1 MKPLKL
7 TLKNF
12 GPYLDEEIDFTRFE
26 ASPLFLINGKTGS
39 GKTTIFD
46 AMTYALYGT
55 TSAAGKTGRDA
66 KEMRS
71 KFADAKAQTKVSLT
85 FSHQGKVY
93 QVERSMKEKKT
104 ATTLDSKV
112 ELSLIEPKPVKLLAA
127 KTREVERQVTALIGL
142 DAKQFSQV
150 IVLPQ
155 GEFDNFLKADANQK
169 EALLERF
176 FDTAIY
182 KRLEEKLLAQSKE
195 LETQLES
202 SNQLIN
208 NQLAAYPEYEVK
220 TAPEWLAKV
229 TETLAA
235 LEESSQQEASVIT
248 GLEDKQTKLNQQLGF
263 QEQLHAQLEAKET
276 LVKRQTELAATRAE
290 FEANKTRL
298 DQLTWAKEQL
308 SNWQLFQQ
316 NQREL
321 VALKERQQKEE
332 LTQGDLQAQL
342 AALDQQAPAVAKNT
356 ADLQALRQ
364 KVSYLKEI
372 EPHYEA
378 YVNKQTQQ
386 LALKQNLTSKQAHYA
401 DLQADLKAAQT
412 AEQAL
417 RQQISSLPNLKQLQ
431 EEFYRTERQ
440 LANLTQER
448 TSLTKLYQAYLDAQ
462 AKLTRT
468 KEALADKKAKLAV
481 AKEKFTALDQE
492 YTSLQIVRL
501 TQKLQ
506 PGQPCPVCGAL
517 DHPLVNQGQVA
528 DLAKAKQ
535 VESDLE
541 QAQADLTSFQSDY
554 NQLEGRLKV
563 QKQTHLAAQADYQAE
578 LKQVL
583 ANHSLQAGGELKQL
597 ANQFQVQKQHLES
610 NLKEASAR
618 EAELKA
624 KQADSQQKI
633 DQLNLKLEKAQVAVT
648 QAQQDFQ
655 TVNDE
660 LIGLKAKLA
669 PDYQTKDQVLSERQE
684 LELRC
689 AQLEQELANFE
700 RNKNQVKEALLT
712 TKTNLS
718 NLEEN
723 LVKVQT
729 KVANYQTSLKA
740 AIAQVDFVSD
750 FDGLGYLLSHV
761 AESAALK
768 AQVTGYQDEV
778 KLVTEQLAAIEKQLA
793 GVTVLDLEELRDKLA
808 AVKQDLQV
816 KRAALEEVTR
826 KKERLHDSYVQVKRE
841 VGKNEAL
848 LAKLDRLNQLTAPI
862 SGKGVGKIDL
872 QRFVLQQYFQKILGN
887 ANVILQ
893 TLSQDRYLFQM
904 TTTQAKSGT
913 KAGLVLDVVDKISGE
928 RRRTQT
934 LSGGESFVASLSLAL
949 GLAETIQAENG
960 GVRIEALFID
970 EGFGSLDTDYLARA
984 LDYLQTKEGDSRMVG
999 IISHVRELQESIPDR
1014 LEINNRNGKSTVS
1027 YHL

>member
-93 QVERSMKEKKT
+93 QIERSMKEKKT
-104 ATTLDSKV
+104 ATTLDTKV
-112 ELSLIEPKPVKLLAA
+112 ELSLIEPKPAKLLAA
-127 KTREVERQVTALIGL
+127 KTRKVERQVTALIGL

-169 EALLERF
+169 EALLEHF

-195 LETQLES
+195 LESQLAT
-202 SNQLIN
+202 SNQLITS
-208 NQLAAYPEYEVK
+208 QLAAYPEYEAK
-220 TAPEWLAKV
+220 TAPEWLTKV
-229 TETLAA
+229 TETLAV
-235 LEESSQQEASVIT
+235 LEESSQQKASVIT
-248 GLEDKQTKLNQQLGF
+248 GLEDKQTQLNQRLGF
-263 QEQLHAQLEAKET
+263 QEQLHAQLEAKRT
-276 LVKRQTELAATRAE
+276 LVKNRAELAAKQAE

-308 SNWQLFQQ
+308 SNWQLFRQ

-321 VALKERQQKEE
+321 AALKERQQKEE
-332 LTQGDLQAQL
+332 LTQGDLQVQL
-342 AALDQQAPAVAKNT
+342 AALDQQAPAVARNT

-378 YVNKQTQQ
+378 YVNKQSQQ
-386 LALKQNLTSKQAHYA
+386 LALKQNLTSKRAHYA
-401 DLQADLKAAQT
+401 DLQADLKTAQT
-412 AEQAL
+412 TEQAL
-417 RQQISSLPNLKQLQ
+417 RQQISNLPDLKQLQ

-462 AKLTRT
+462 AKLTNT
-468 KEALADKKAKLAV
+468 KEVLASKKAKLAV

-517 DHPLVNQGQVA
+517 DHPLVSQGQVA
-528 DLAKAKQ
+528 DLDKVKQ
-535 VESDLE
+535 VEGDLE
-541 QAQADLTSFQSDY
+541 QAQANLTSLQSDY

-563 QKQTHLAAQADYQAE
+563 QKQTHTAAQADYQAE

-583 ANHSLQAGGELKQL
+583 ANHGLQAGGELKQL
-597 ANQFQVQKQHLES
+597 ANQFQVQKQRLES
-610 NLKEASAR
+610 NLKAASAR
-618 EAELKA
+618 EEELKA

-633 DQLNLKLEKAQVAVT
+633 DQLNLKLEQAQAAVT

-655 TVNDE
+655 AVNDE

-669 PDYQTKDQVLSERQE
+669 PDYQTKDQVLSERQK

-689 AQLEQELANFE
+689 AQLDQELTNFE

-723 LVKVQT
+723 LVKAQT
-729 KVANYQTSLKA
+729 QVANYQTSLKA
-740 AIAQVDFVSD
+740 AIAQVDFVSN
-750 FDGLGYLLSHV
+750 FDDLGYLLSHV
-761 AESAALK
+761 TESEALK
-768 AQVTGYQDEV
+768 AQVTGYQNEV

-793 GVTVLDLEELRDKLA
+793 GVTVLDLGELRDKLA
-808 AVKQDLQV
+808 TVKQDLQV
-816 KRAALEEVTR
+816 QRTALEEVTR

-841 VGKNEAL
+841 VSKNEAL

>member
-1 MKPLKL
+1 
-7 TLKNF
+7 
-12 GPYLDEEIDFTRFE
+12 
-26 ASPLFLINGKTGS
+26 
-39 GKTTIFD
+39 
-46 AMTYALYGT
+46 
-55 TSAAGKTGRDA
+55 
-66 KEMRS
+66 
-71 KFADAKAQTKVSLT
+71 
-85 FSHQGKVY
+85 
-93 QVERSMKEKKT
+93 
-104 ATTLDSKV
+104 
-112 ELSLIEPKPVKLLAA
+112 
-127 KTREVERQVTALIGL
+127 
-142 DAKQFSQV
+142 
-150 IVLPQ
+150 
-155 GEFDNFLKADANQK
+155 
-169 EALLERF
+169 
-176 FDTAIY
+176 
-182 KRLEEKLLAQSKE
+182 
-195 LETQLES
+195 
-202 SNQLIN
+202 
-208 NQLAAYPEYEVK
+208 
-220 TAPEWLAKV
+220 EWLTKV
-229 TETLAA
+229 TETLAV
-235 LEESSQQEASVIT
+235 LEESSQQKASVIT
-248 GLEDKQTKLNQQLGF
+248 GLEDKQTQLNQQLGF
-263 QEQLHAQLEAKET
+263 QEQLHAQLKAKRT
-276 LVKRQTELAATRAE
+276 LVKNQAELAAKQAE

-298 DQLTWAKEQL
+298 DQLTWAKDQL

-321 VALKERQQKEE
+321 VALKERHQKEE

-378 YVNKQTQQ
+378 YVNKQSQQ
-386 LALKQNLTSKQAHYA
+386 LALKQNLTSKQAHYN
-401 DLQADLKAAQT
+401 DLQANLKAAQT
-412 AEQAL
+412 TEQAL
-417 RQQISSLPNLKQLQ
+417 RQQISNLPDLKQLQ

-462 AKLTRT
+462 AKLTNT
-468 KEALADKKAKLAV
+468 KEALASKKAKLAV
-481 AKEKFTALDQE
+481 AKEKFTTLDQE

-517 DHPLVNQGQVA
+517 DHPLVSQGQVA
-528 DLAKAKQ
+528 DLAKVKQ
-535 VESDLE
+535 VEGDLE
-541 QAQADLTSFQSDY
+541 QAQADLTSLQSDY

-563 QKQTHLAAQADYQAE
+563 QKQTHLAAQADYQSE

-583 ANHSLQAGGELKQL
+583 ANHGLQAGGELKQL

-610 NLKEASAR
+610 SLKAASAR

-633 DQLNLKLEKAQVAVT
+633 DQLNLKLEQAQAAVT

-655 TVNDE
+655 VVNDE

-669 PDYQTKDQVLSERQE
+669 PDYQTKDQVINERQK

-689 AQLEQELANFE
+689 AQLDQELTNFE

-723 LVKVQT
+723 LVKTQT
-729 KVANYQTSLKA
+729 QVASYQTSLKA

-750 FDGLGYLLSHV
+750 FADLGYLLSHA
-761 AESAALK
+761 AESEALK
-768 AQVTGYQDEV
+768 AQVTAYQNEV

-793 GVTVLDLEELRDKLA
+793 GVTVLDLEELRDKLG

-816 KRAALEEVTR
+816 KRVALEEVTR
-826 KKERLHDSYVQVKRE
+826 KKERLHDSYLQVKRE
-841 VGKNEAL
+841 VSKNETF

>member
-1 MKPLKL
+1 M
-7 TLKNF
+7 
-12 GPYLDEEIDFTRFE
+12 
-26 ASPLFLINGKTGS
+26 
-39 GKTTIFD
+39 
-46 AMTYALYGT
+46 
-55 TSAAGKTGRDA
+55 
-66 KEMRS
+66 
-71 KFADAKAQTKVSLT
+71 
-85 FSHQGKVY
+85 
-93 QVERSMKEKKT
+93 
-104 ATTLDSKV
+104 
-112 ELSLIEPKPVKLLAA
+112 
-127 KTREVERQVTALIGL
+127 
-142 DAKQFSQV
+142 
-150 IVLPQ
+150 
-155 GEFDNFLKADANQK
+155 
-169 EALLERF
+169 
-176 FDTAIY
+176 
-182 KRLEEKLLAQSKE
+182 
-195 LETQLES
+195 
-202 SNQLIN
+202 
-208 NQLAAYPEYEVK
+208 
-220 TAPEWLAKV
+220 
-229 TETLAA
+229 
-235 LEESSQQEASVIT
+235 
-248 GLEDKQTKLNQQLGF
+248 
-263 QEQLHAQLEAKET
+263 
-276 LVKRQTELAATRAE
+276 
-290 FEANKTRL
+290 
-298 DQLTWAKEQL
+298 
-308 SNWQLFQQ
+308 
-316 NQREL
+316 
-321 VALKERQQKEE
+321 
-332 LTQGDLQAQL
+332 
-342 AALDQQAPAVAKNT
+342 
-356 ADLQALRQ
+356 
-364 KVSYLKEI
+364 
-372 EPHYEA
+372 
-378 YVNKQTQQ
+378 
-386 LALKQNLTSKQAHYA
+386 
-401 DLQADLKAAQT
+401 
-412 AEQAL
+412 
-417 RQQISSLPNLKQLQ
+417 
-431 EEFYRTERQ
+431 
-440 LANLTQER
+440 
-448 TSLTKLYQAYLDAQ
+448 
-462 AKLTRT
+462 
-468 KEALADKKAKLAV
+468 
-481 AKEKFTALDQE
+481 AKEKFTTLDQE

-517 DHPLVNQGQVA
+517 DHPLVSQGQVA
-528 DLAKAKQ
+528 DLAKVKQ
-535 VESDLE
+535 VEGDLE
-541 QAQADLTSFQSDY
+541 QAQANLTSLQSDY

-583 ANHSLQAGGELKQL
+583 ANHGLQAGGELKQL

-610 NLKEASAR
+610 NLKAASAK

-633 DQLNLKLEKAQVAVT
+633 DQLNLKLEQAQAAVT

-655 TVNDE
+655 AVNDE
-660 LIGLKAKLA
+660 LIGLRAKLA
-669 PDYQTKDQVLSERQE
+669 PDYQTKDQVLSERQK

-689 AQLEQELANFE
+689 AQLDQELTNFE

-723 LVKVQT
+723 LVKTQT
-729 KVANYQTSLKA
+729 QVANYQTSLET

-750 FDGLGYLLSHV
+750 FADLGYLLSHA
-761 AESAALK
+761 AESEALK
-768 AQVTGYQDEV
+768 AQVTAYQNEV
-778 KLVTEQLAAIEKQLA
+778 KLVTEQLAAIEQQLA
-793 GVTVLDLEELRDKLA
+793 GVTVLDLGELRDKLG

-816 KRAALEEVTR
+816 KRVALEEVTR

-841 VGKNEAL
+841 VGKNETL

>member
-235 LEESSQQEASVIT
+235 LEESGQQKASMIT
-248 GLEDKQTKLNQQLGF
+248 GLEDRQTKLNQQLGF

-431 EEFYRTERQ
+431 EEFYRTDRQ

-528 DLAKAKQ
+528 DLAKVKQ

-541 QAQADLTSFQSDY
+541 QAQTDLTSLQSDY

-578 LKQVL
+578 LKRVL

-618 EAELKA
+618 EEDLKA

-660 LIGLKAKLA
+660 LISLKAKLA

-729 KVANYQTSLKA
+729 KVANYQTNLKA
-740 AIAQVDFVSD
+740 AIAQVDFVAN
-750 FDGLGYLLSHV
+750 FDDLSYLLSHV
-761 AESAALK
+761 AESTALK

-778 KLVTEQLAAIEKQLA
+778 KLVTEQLAAIEQQLA
-793 GVTVLDLEELRDKLA
+793 GVTVLDLEELRGKLV

-816 KRAALEEVTR
+816 RRTALEEVTR

-841 VGKNEAL
+841 VGKNETL

>member
-93 QVERSMKEKKT
+93 QIERSMKEKKT
-104 ATTLDSKV
+104 ATTLDTKV
-112 ELSLIEPKPVKLLAA
+112 ELSLIEPKPAKLLAA
-127 KTREVERQVTALIGL
+127 KTREVDRQVTALIGL

-169 EALLERF
+169 EALLEHF

-195 LETQLES
+195 LEAQLES

-208 NQLAAYPEYEVK
+208 NQLAAYPEYEAK
-220 TAPEWLAKV
+220 TAPEWLTKV
-229 TETLAA
+229 TETLAV
-235 LEESSQQEASVIT
+235 LEESSQQKASVIT
-248 GLEDKQTKLNQQLGF
+248 GLEDKQTQLNQQLGF
-263 QEQLHAQLEAKET
+263 QEQLHAQLEAKRT
-276 LVKRQTELAATRAE
+276 LVKNQAELAAKQAE

-308 SNWQLFQQ
+308 SNWQLFRQ

-321 VALKERQQKEE
+321 AALKERQQKEE

-378 YVNKQTQQ
+378 YVNKQSQQ
-386 LALKQNLTSKQAHYA
+386 LALKQNLTSKQVHYT

-412 AEQAL
+412 TEQAL
-417 RQQISSLPNLKQLQ
+417 RQQISNLPALKQLQ

-462 AKLTRT
+462 AKLTNT
-468 KEALADKKAKLAV
+468 KEVLASKKSKLAV

-517 DHPLVNQGQVA
+517 DHPLVSQGQVA
-528 DLAKAKQ
+528 DLAKVKQ
-535 VESDLE
+535 VEGDLE
-541 QAQADLTSFQSDY
+541 QAQANLTSLQSDY

-563 QKQTHLAAQADYQAE
+563 QKQTHTAAQADYQAE

-583 ANHSLQAGGELKQL
+583 ANHGLQAGGELKQL
-597 ANQFQVQKQHLES
+597 ANQLQVQKQHLES
-610 NLKEASAR
+610 NLKAASAR
-618 EAELKA
+618 EEELKA

-633 DQLNLKLEKAQVAVT
+633 DQLNLKLEQAQAAVT

-655 TVNDE
+655 AVNDE

-669 PDYQTKDQVLSERQE
+669 PDYQTKDQVINERQK

-689 AQLEQELANFE
+689 AQLEQELTNFE

-723 LVKVQT
+723 LVKAQT
-729 KVANYQTSLKA
+729 QVANYQTSLKA
-740 AIAQVDFVSD
+740 AIAQVDFVSN
-750 FDGLGYLLSHV
+750 FDDLGYLLSHV
-761 AESAALK
+761 TESEALK
-768 AQVTGYQDEV
+768 AQVTAYQNEV

-793 GVTVLDLEELRDKLA
+793 GVTVLDLGELRDKLA
-808 AVKQDLQV
+808 KVKQDLQV
-816 KRAALEEVTR
+816 QRTALEEVAR

-841 VGKNEAL
+841 VSKNEVL
-848 LAKLDRLNQLTAPI
+848 LAKLDSLNQLTAPI